1 MSCPPEWTVGAYVD
15 QGLAPSDVRSIEAH
29 LVGCERCR
37 GLVLALREEARALGE
52 LLAGETEPA
61 AAPIEVVAP
70 ARGAALGL
78 PVAIAATALA
88 TAVASAL
95 YESRVPMAWF
105 SPSSLLGVNEM
116 LFDTVFLIRDRAAGW
131 FELGLALGVLGGLAA
146 IATFLAG
153 ALVRRYAGTA
163 ALLASIGWAFALAGA
178 PAEAL
183 PRLHH
188 QEAVRIASGETY
200 EGTLAASCETLEIEG
215 RVVGDVLA
223 FCERVSVRGE
233 VDGNL
238 FVLAREIEL
247 DGTVTGAVIGGGENV
262 RLEGSVGGT
271 AYLGGERVTVSPGA
285 QVARD
290 AILGGERLRFD
301 GEVARD
307 LAVGGERVEVDGTV
321 GRDVEAWGE
330 RVSLLDGARIGGDL
344 RAHLP
349 EADRLELAAGAV
361 VAGVTDVDVADPFRH
376 TMWSRYRD
384 GRFYAWAALGFVAS
398 FLIGMVV
405 YALAPRA
412 FAGRLATGRDFFVS
426 LGVGFAVL
434 VLTPIALVLVA
445 LTVVGIPAALIG
457 LALWG
462 IGLYLGAIVVAA
474 LIGRSLVGG
483 RGEGARDFGLCLFVG
498 LAVVV
503 LVKHLPF
510 VGSAAG
516 WVIALV
522 GVGLLV
528 LELYGAW
535 QGSRKVRAMA

>member
-1 MSCPPEWTVGAYVD
+1 VD
-15 QGLAPSDVRSIEAH
+15 EGLAPADVRSVEAH

-52 LLAGETEPA
+52 ILDGEAQPTSGPDS
-61 AAPIEVVAP
+61 VVAP

-95 YESRVPMAWF
+95 YEARMPMAWF
-105 SPSSLLGVNEM
+105 TPSSLLGVNEM
-116 LFDTVFLIRDRAAGW
+116 LIDTVFLVRDRAAGW
-131 FELGLALGVLGGLAA
+131 FELALALGVLGGLAG

-153 ALVRRYAGTA
+153 ALLRRYAGTTA
-163 ALLASIGWAFALAGA
+163 SAASIVVLLTLSGSG
-178 PAEAL
+178 AEAL

-188 QEAVRIASGETY
+188 DETVRVARGETY
-200 EGTLAASCETLEIEG
+200 EGTLAASCETLEIDG

-238 FVLAREIEL
+238 FVAAREIEL
-247 DGTVTGAVIGGGENV
+247 DGNVTGAVIGGGDNLRV
-262 RLEGSVGGT
+262 EGSVGGT
-271 AYLGGERVTVSPGA
+271 AYLGGERVTVSTS
-285 QVARD
+285 ARIGGD
-290 AILGGERLRFD
+290 AFVGGERVRID

-307 LAVGGERVEVDGTV
+307 LVAGGERVEVAGTV
-321 GRDVEAWGE
+321 GRDLEAWGE
-330 RVSLLDGARIGGDL
+330 RVSLLAGSQVRGDV
-344 RAHLP
+344 RAHMP
-349 EADRLELAAGAV
+349 ESDRFEVAAGAV
-361 VAGVTDVDVADPFRH
+361 VGGTTDVDVPDLFRH
-376 TMWSRYRD
+376 TMWARYRD

-398 FLIGMVV
+398 FLIGMVL

-426 LGVGFAVL
+426 FGMGFAVL
-434 VLTPIALVLVA
+434 VLTPIAMVLTA

-457 LALWG
+457 LALWA
-462 IGLYLGAIVVAA
+462 IGLYLGGIVVAA
-474 LIGRSLVGG
+474 LIGRSLLGS
-483 RGEGARDFGLCLFVG
+483 RGDGVRDFGLCLLVG
-498 LAVVV
+498 LAIVV

-510 VGSAAG
+510 VGGAAG

-528 LELYGAW
+528 LELYSAW
-535 QGSRKVRAMA
+535 QGSRGAGAAA